1 MNDDE
6 RWMGEAIAEAR
17 RAAALGEVP
26 VGAVVVRGGAAIG
39 RAFNRRETDGDPTAH
54 AEMLALRQAARAV
67 GGWRLEG
74 CAIYVTLEPC
84 AMCAGALVASRVATL
99 VFGADDPK
107 GGFCGSLGDLARHPR
122 LNHRLE
128 VRSGVLEAT
137 CSGLLKEFFTA
148 LRRPPGEPTVL

>member
-6 RWMGEAIAEAR
+6 RWMEEAISEAR

-26 VGAVVVRGGAAIG
+26 VGAVVVRDGEAIG
-39 RAFNRRETDGDPTAH
+39 RGFNRRETDGDPSAH
-54 AEMLALRQAARAV
+54 AEMLALRQAARTV
-67 GGWRLEG
+67 GHWRLEG

-84 AMCAGALVASRVATL
+84 AMCAGALVLSRIDTL
-99 VFGADDPK
+99 VFGASDPK
-107 GGFCGSLGDLARHPR
+107 GGFCGSLGDLVRHPR

-128 VRSGVLEAT
+128 VRSGVLDAA

-148 LRRPPGEPTVL
+148 LRQSPSEPLDL